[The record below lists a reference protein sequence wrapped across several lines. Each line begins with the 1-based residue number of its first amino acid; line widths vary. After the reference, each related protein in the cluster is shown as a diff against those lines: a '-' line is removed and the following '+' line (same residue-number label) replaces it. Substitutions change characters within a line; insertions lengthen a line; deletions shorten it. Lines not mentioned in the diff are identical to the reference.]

1 MLGIDY
7 GKRKIGL
14 AITDGILAEPYKVIR
29 VGSQEEAIKKV
40 GQVISSFAEAS
51 KDGQVGQV
59 VIGISEGEMAK
70 ETREFGKKLKEKL
83 NIQIAYQDETLTT
96 QEAQE
101 MSQKAGIRRIKRKA
115 LEDAYS
121 ATLILQSYLDSL
133 TFKTPIPNECS
144 TTGK

>member
-1 MLGIDY
+1 MLGVDY

-14 AITDGILAEPYKVIR
+14 AITDGVLAEPHKVIKVR
-29 VGSQEEAIKKV
+29 NQGEAVKKV
-40 GQVISSFAEAS
+40 VKAIQVE
-51 KDGQVGQV
+51 QVGQV

-70 ETREFGKKLKEKL
+70 ETREFGKKLEEEL
-83 NIQIAYQDETLTT
+83 GAPVVYQDETLTT

-101 MSQKAGIRRIKRKA
+101 LSQKAGIRRKKRRA

-133 TFKTPIPNECS
+133 TFKSSIPKECS
-144 TTGK
+144 TTYKK